1 MRIVLYIPGSICR
14 LRLARDFA
22 DALTS
27 SLSDKA
33 TVEVTSRLRSV
44 RHPGKSIDALHV
56 IGSWSFP
63 ASRAIAI
70 ARRRGIP
77 TVYTP
82 LCGLSPWVMSRSKLV
97 HAVKTAFYQYSMT
110 RRAGVVHVGGPEERE
125 YMEHLGWNSN
135 IRLIANPIL
144 THEISSDTLA
154 SQLFDIYRQADNTAV
169 KETEQRAAHAVKH
182 IHQEGAESEKE
193 VCRMIYI
200 LYLRVRRRDIP
211 MRYIEELHHML
222 MTTELDE
229 DILAAMLRKLHIYHF
244 MASLETVMSRLTG
257 LTEGFMPIPDRD
269 GRQAAQ
275 LEKIIC

>member
-1 MRIVLYIPGSICR
+1 MRIVLYIPSSIYR
-14 LRLARDFA
+14 VRLAKEFA

-33 TVEVTSRLRSV
+33 TVEVTSRLKIV
-44 RHPGKSIDALHV
+44 RHPSKSIDALHV

-70 ARRRGIP
+70 AHHRGIP

-82 LCGLSPWVMSRSKLV
+82 LCGLSPWMMSRSKLIHV
-97 HAVKTAFYQYSMT
+97 VKTAVYQYTMT
-110 RRAGVVHVGGPEERE
+110 RHAGVIHVGGPEEKD
-125 YMEHLGWNSN
+125 YMEHLGWNNN

-154 SQLFDIYRQADNTAV
+154 SQLFDIYRQADNAAV
-169 KETEQRAAHAVKH
+169 RETEQRAAHAVEH
-182 IHQEGAESEKE
+182 IHQEGTDSEKD
-193 VCRMIYI
+193 VCKLIYI

-211 MRYIEELHHML
+211 MKYIKELHHML
-222 MTTELDE
+222 MTTDLDE
-229 DILAAMLRKLHIYHF
+229 DILAAMLHKLHIYHF
-244 MASLETVMSRLTG
+244 MASLETVMSHLTQ
-257 LTEGFMPIPDRD
+257 LTEGFMPIPNKND
-269 GRQAAQ
+269 RQAAR

>member
-1 MRIVLYIPGSICR
+1 MRIVLFIPGNIYR
-14 LRLARDFA
+14 TRLARDFS

-33 TVEVTSRLRSV
+33 TVEVTGRLRSV
-44 RHPGKSIDALHV
+44 RHPSKSIDALHV
-56 IGSWSFP
+56 IGCWSLP

-82 LCGLSPWVMSRSKLV
+82 LCGLSPWTMSRSRLM
-97 HAVKTAFYQYSMT
+97 HIVKTAAWQYTMT
-110 RRAGVVHVGGPEERE
+110 RHAGVIHVGGPEEKE

-144 THEISSDTLA
+144 THEISSGTLA
-154 SQLFDIYRQADNTAV
+154 SQLFDIYRQADNAAVRETAL
-169 KETEQRAAHAVKH
+169 KAARAVEH
-182 IHQEGAESEKE
+182 IHQEGSGSEKD
-193 VCRMIYI
+193 VCRLIYI
-200 LYLRVRRRDIP
+200 LHLRVRRRDIP
-211 MRYIEELHHML
+211 MRYIRELHHVL

-244 MASLETVMSRLTG
+244 MASLETVMSHLTQ
-257 LTEGFMPIPDRD
+257 LPEGFMPIPSRND
-269 GRQAAQ
+269 RQAAR